1 MDNTNFFDYSIVSR
15 GRTIFREGNFKI
27 KDENKNAIN
36 ADVYGTNTYRVHLEF
51 NNQGR
56 LLINKSSCTCPCSY
70 PCKHMAA
77 LVLYHDK
84 QYKDAYD
91 NEAVQIL
98 RPNKSKPNNVLNSL
112 ERSSKE
118 MASYYSSQYSSTKY
132 VYESLNKL
140 KNLETVDG
148 FKGNESRVLGILN
161 NLLNITLDA
170 DYSYYYDAHYYYI
183 DFDTLLKNIFVLMDK
198 LGVRNNL
205 NDLILAFIT
214 KIRKINSSHINKLL
228 LDESTSSLTNL
239 LIETIIKAKKTSQ
252 FFISLRIPYTGMSLD
267 GYSYFNKKS
276 LLKSNFKDIND
287 TSKFNF
293 IEETFYKHG
302 KDDILDLI
310 AILETNSSK
319 LILNDHELSILDGI
333 DHKLALKTLLN
344 IKEFHNLDWISTFL
358 SLVKEEDK
366 EEKEDFDKIMNYLIS
381 NGTYTPLLLYPS
393 SNIDIKKLNVFEIK
407 SIRKFILDEYRQKVI
422 DYIFDK
428 ANKDIGLKSDR
439 SNEIASILI
448 TLNDLEP
455 NLCSKLLLNNK
466 LKTKIENNEAS
477 LAIYFMLL
485 DKYNLLVDAGYFP
498 YKG

>member
-15 GRTIFREGNFKI
+15 GRTIFREENFKI
-27 KDENKNAIN
+27 KDENKNTIN
-36 ADVYGTNTYRVHLEF
+36 ADVFGTSTYRVHLEF
-51 NNQGR
+51 NDKGR
-56 LLINKSSCTCPCSY
+56 LLIARSNCTCPCSY

-91 NEAVQIL
+91 DDAIQII

-140 KNLETVDG
+140 KNLEANDG

-170 DYSYYYDAHYYYI
+170 DYSYSYDTHYYYI

-239 LIETIIKAKKTSQ
+239 LIETIIKTKRTSR
-252 FFISLRIPYTGMSLD
+252 FLTSLRIPYTGMSLD

-287 TSKFNF
+287 ESKFNF
-293 IEETFYKHG
+293 IEETFYKHD
-302 KDDILDLI
+302 KNDILDLV

-344 IKEFHNLDWISTFL
+344 IKEFYNLDWISTFL
-358 SLVKEEDK
+358 SLVREEDK
-366 EEKEDFDKIMNYLIS
+366 EEKEGFNKIMNYLIS
-381 NGTYTPLLLYPS
+381 NGTYAPLLLYPS

-407 SIRKFILDEYRQKVI
+407 SIRKFILDEYKQKVI

-455 NLCSKLLLNNK
+455 SLCSKLLLNNK
-466 LKTKIENNEAS
+466 LKAKIENNEAS

>member
-15 GRTIFREGNFKI
+15 GRTIFREENFKI
-27 KDENKNAIN
+27 KDENKNTIN
-36 ADVYGTNTYRVHLEF
+36 ADVFGTSTYRVHLEF
-51 NNQGR
+51 NDKGR
-56 LLINKSSCTCPCSY
+56 LLIARSNCTCPCSY

-91 NEAVQIL
+91 DDAIQII

-140 KNLETVDG
+140 KNLEAVDG

-205 NDLILAFIT
+205 NDVILAFIT
-214 KIRKINSSHINKLL
+214 KVRKINSSHINKLL

-239 LIETIIKAKKTSQ
+239 LIETIIKRKKTSQ

-276 LLKSNFKDIND
+276 LLKTSFKDIND
-287 TSKFNF
+287 ESKFNF

-344 IKEFHNLDWISTFL
+344 IKEFYNLDWISTFL

-366 EEKEDFDKIMNYLIS
+366 KEKEEFNKIMNYLIS

-407 SIRKFILDEYRQKVI
+407 SIRKFILEEYRQKVI

-439 SNEIASILI
+439 SNEIASILV

-455 NLCSKLLLNNK
+455 NLCSKLLLNSK
-466 LKTKIENNEAS
+466 LKAKIENNEAS

>member
-1 MDNTNFFDYSIVSR
+1 MDNTNFFDYSIISR
-15 GRTIFREGNFKI
+15 GRTIFREENFKI
-27 KDENKNAIN
+27 KDENKNTIN
-36 ADVYGTNTYRVHLEF
+36 ADVFGTSTYKVHLEF
-51 NNQGR
+51 NDKGR
-56 LLINKSSCTCPCSY
+56 LLIARSNCTCPCSY

-91 NEAVQIL
+91 DDAIQII

-140 KNLETVDG
+140 KNLEAADG

-170 DYSYYYDAHYYYI
+170 DYSYSYDVHYYYI

-239 LIETIIKAKKTSQ
+239 LIETIIKTKRTSR
-252 FFISLRIPYTGMSLD
+252 FLTSLRIPYTGMSLD

-276 LLKSNFKDIND
+276 LLKTNFKDIND

-293 IEETFYKHG
+293 IEETFYKHD
-302 KDDILDLI
+302 KNDILDLVS
-310 AILETNSSK
+310 ILETNSSK
-319 LILNDHELSILDGI
+319 LILNSHELSILDGI

-366 EEKEDFDKIMNYLIS
+366 KEKEDFNKIMNYLIS
-381 NGTYTPLLLYPS
+381 NGTYAPLLLYPS
-393 SNIDIKKLNVFEIK
+393 SNIDIKKVNVFEIE
-407 SIRKFILDEYRQKVI
+407 SIRKFILDEYKQKVI

-439 SNEIASILI
+439 SNEIASILV

-455 NLCSKLLLNNK
+455 SLCSKLLLNNK
-466 LKTKIENNEAS
+466 LKTKIENSEAS

>member
-15 GRTIFREGNFKI
+15 GRTIFREESFKI

-51 NNQGR
+51 NDQGR

-84 QYKDAYD
+84 QYKNAYD
-91 NEAVQIL
+91 EITPTI
-98 RPNKSKPNNVLNSL
+98 RPNKSKPNNVLTSL
-112 ERSSKE
+112 ERSSNQ

-140 KNLETVDG
+140 KNLEAVNG

-170 DYSYYYDAHYYYI
+170 DYSYSYDANYYYI
-183 DFDTLLKNIFVLMDK
+183 DFDTLLKDIFVLMDK

-214 KIRKINSSHINKLL
+214 KVRKINSSHINKLL

-239 LIETIIKAKKTSQ
+239 LIETIIRTKRTSR
-252 FFISLRIPYTGMSLD
+252 FLTSLRIPYTGMSLD

-276 LLKSNFKDIND
+276 LLESSFKDID
-287 TSKFNF
+287 DESKLVFV
-293 IEETFYKHG
+293 EETFFKHD
-302 KDDILDLI
+302 KNDILDLV
-310 AILETNSSK
+310 AILQKNNSQ
-319 LILNDHELSILDGI
+319 LILNNDEFIILDKI
-333 DHKLALKTLLN
+333 DHKLTLEMLLG
-344 IKEFHNLDWISTFL
+344 IKKSYNLDWISTFL
-358 SLVKEEDK
+358 SLVRDEDK
-366 EEKEDFDKIMNYLIS
+366 EEKEDFNKIMNYLIS
-381 NGTYTPLLLYPS
+381 NGTYAPLLLYPS
-393 SNIDIKKLNVFEIK
+393 SNIDIKKLNVFEIE
-407 SIRKFILDEYRQKVI
+407 SIRKFILDEYKRKVI

-466 LKTKIENNEAS
+466 LKAKIENNETS
-477 LAIYFMLL
+477 LVVYFMLL

>member
-15 GRTIFREGNFKI
+15 GRTIFREENFKI

-91 NEAVQIL
+91 EAAQIL
-98 RPNKSKPNNVLNSL
+98 RPNKSKPNNVLTSL

-118 MASYYSSQYSSTKY
+118 MASCYSSQYSSTKY

-140 KNLETVDG
+140 KNLEANDG

-214 KIRKINSSHINKLL
+214 KVRKINSSHINKLL

-239 LIETIIKAKKTSQ
+239 LIETIIKTKRTSR
-252 FFISLRIPYTGMSLD
+252 FLTSLRIPYRGMSLD

-276 LLKSNFKDIND
+276 LLKSSFKDID
-287 TSKFNF
+287 DESKSNF
-293 IEETFYKHG
+293 IKETFFKHG
-302 KDDILDLI
+302 KDDILDLA
-310 AILETNSSK
+310 AILQDNKSQ
-319 LILNDHELSILDGI
+319 LILKNDEFVILDKI
-333 DHKLALKTLLN
+333 DHKLTLNMLLGIN
-344 IKEFHNLDWISTFL
+344 KSYNLDWISTFL
-358 SLVKEEDK
+358 SLVKDEDK
-366 EEKEDFDKIMNYLIS
+366 EEKERFDDMMKYLVSDGI
-381 NGTYTPLLLYPS
+381 YAPLLLYPS
-393 SNIDIKKLNVFEIK
+393 SNIDIKKINPLEIE
-407 SIRKFILDEYRQKVI
+407 SIRKFILDEYKQKVI

-439 SNEIASILI
+439 SNEIASILV

-455 NLCSKLLLNNK
+455 SLCSKLLLNNK
-466 LKTKIENNEAS
+466 LKTKIENNENS

-485 DKYNLLVDAGYFP
+485 DKFNLLVDAGYFP
-498 YKG
+498 YRG

>member
-1 MDNTNFFDYSIVSR
+1 MDNTNFFDYSIISR
-15 GRTIFREGNFKI
+15 GRTIFREENFKI
-27 KDENKNAIN
+27 KDENKNTIN
-36 ADVYGTNTYRVHLEF
+36 ADVFGTSTYRVHLEF
-51 NNQGR
+51 NDKGR
-56 LLINKSSCTCPCSY
+56 LLIARSNCTCPCSY

-91 NEAVQIL
+91 DDAIQII

-140 KNLETVDG
+140 KNLEANDG

-170 DYSYYYDAHYYYI
+170 DYSYSYDAHYYYI

-239 LIETIIKAKKTSQ
+239 LIETIIKTKRTSR
-252 FFISLRIPYTGMSLD
+252 FLTSLRIPYTGMSLD

-276 LLKSNFKDIND
+276 LLKTNFKDIND

-293 IEETFYKHG
+293 IEETFYKHD
-302 KDDILDLI
+302 KNDILDLVS
-310 AILETNSSK
+310 ILETNSSK
-319 LILNDHELSILDGI
+319 LILNSHELSILDGI

-366 EEKEDFDKIMNYLIS
+366 EEKEDFNKIMNYLIS
-381 NGTYTPLLLYPS
+381 NGTYAPLLLYPS
-393 SNIDIKKLNVFEIK
+393 SNIDIKKLNVFEIE
-407 SIRKFILDEYRQKVI
+407 SIRKFILDEYKQKVI

-428 ANKDIGLKSDR
+428 ANKDMGLKSDR
-439 SNEIASILI
+439 SNEIASILV

-455 NLCSKLLLNNK
+455 SLCSKLLLNNK

-485 DKYNLLVDAGYFP
+485 DKYNLLIDAGYFP